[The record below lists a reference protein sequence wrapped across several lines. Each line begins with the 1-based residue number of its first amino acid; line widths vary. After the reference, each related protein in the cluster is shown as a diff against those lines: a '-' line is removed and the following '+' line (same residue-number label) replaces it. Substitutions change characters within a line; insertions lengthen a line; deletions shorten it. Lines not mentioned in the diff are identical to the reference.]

1 MKSDR
6 QVRLPINPSS
16 FLILNM
22 IYEFAAKQN
31 DEEFKR
37 IFDTKEERIEIR
49 KALQDFFT
57 TYIKLKKAQKKAFQ
71 TNISGNLDF
80 RAIIS
85 LSKIASCFFE
95 ELKKNKN
102 YHQDHLGEEGYK
114 KIMKHYEQ
122 FFEFVSKVKKFLE
135 EGK

>member
-57 TYIKLKKAQKKAFQ
+57 TYIKLKNAQKKAFRA
-71 TNISGNLDF
+71 NISGNLDF
-80 RAIIS
+80 KAIIS
-85 LSKIASCFFE
+85 LSKIASGFFE
-95 ELKKNKN
+95 DLKKNKN
-102 YHQDHLGEEGYK
+102 YHQDHLGEESYK
-114 KIMKHYEQ
+114 KIMSHYEQ

-135 EGK
+135 ESK